1 MLSGKRIECVRC
13 QDSFGKVPKGT
24 QGTVIMGPNSMR
36 QILVDWDNNASLI
49 LIDGVDQYKII
60 K

>member
-1 MLSGKRIECVRC
+1 MLSGKRIECIRC
-13 QDSFGKVPKGT
+13 KDNFGKVPEGT